1 MEISS
6 KNISNNKPPI
16 IGING
21 MRIPDEEDEIYIKDK
36 TNIHYIGAIQK
47 SGGIPITLPVLEQLN
62 SETIKYQLEIIDGLL
77 IEGGIDVVP
86 SLYGE
91 EPKPE
96 LDITDK
102 QTDDFIIELI
112 KQAINM
118 RIPILGICKGMQILN
133 VAFGGTLYQDLK
145 YAGLDSDSHRQLD
158 NNKHDY
164 YKHTIN
170 VEKNS
175 ELSKMFPNKEIL
187 NVNSY
192 HHQAIKDLAKGFIID
207 AKSDDGIIEAIHWD
221 DKKQWIFG
229 VQWHPERQVRIKDEF
244 MPIFNTFIKHA
255 TIFKNTKI

>member
-1 MEISS
+1 
-6 KNISNNKPPI
+6 
-16 IGING
+16 
-21 MRIPDEEDEIYIKDK
+21 
-36 TNIHYIGAIQK
+36 
-47 SGGIPITLPVLEQLN
+47 
-62 SETIKYQLEIIDGLL
+62 
-77 IEGGIDVVP
+77 
-86 SLYGE
+86 
-91 EPKPE
+91 
-96 LDITDK
+96 
-102 QTDDFIIELI
+102 
-112 KQAINM
+112 M

-229 VQWHPERQVRIKDEF
+229 VQWHPERQVRINDEF
-244 MPIFNTFIKHA
+244 MPIFNTFI